1 MPEAFERTEAPT
13 PRRRQRAQERGMVAR
28 SPMATSAA
36 AVAGGLGMGALASGA
51 LAAWL
56 ARRMEA
62 LPGRLPAGADLAWG
76 ESVVRG
82 VLAGAAL
89 PVLAIGA
96 GACAGA
102 LAAGIA
108 QTGIALAPAV
118 LAPKAERLNPAAGLA
133 RMFSKHGAAEL
144 LRGALVVAIA
154 GWVVAASLR
163 DLGGA
168 LASGAASTVPGA
180 LGIARAVVPP
190 LLGRLLGIGAALAA
204 ADYGWKRWQLEK
216 DLRMTRQE
224 LREELR
230 ETEGDPFWR
239 ARRRARARALARARM
254 LQQVPRAT
262 VVVTNPEEV
271 AVALR
276 YARPMPAPQVVAKG
290 LGHMAARIRETA
302 ARAGVPVY
310 PNPPLA
316 RALYGAADV
325 GQYIPP
331 RLYRAVAEVLAWV
344 YRTLGAAP
352 SPGPAAEEARI

>member
-1 MPEAFERTEAPT
+1 VPEAFERTEAPT

-28 SPMATSAA
+28 SPMATAA
-36 AVAGGLGMGALASGA
+36 ASVAGGLGMGAVAAGS

-56 ARRMEA
+56 ARPVAA
-62 LPGRLPAGADLAWG
+62 LPGRLPAQADLAWG
-76 ESVVRG
+76 ERLIREALV
-82 VLAGAAL
+82 GAAF
-89 PVLAIGA
+89 PVLVVGA
-96 GACAGA
+96 GACAA
-102 LAAGIA
+102 AVAAGIA
-108 QTGIALAPAV
+108 QTGFV
-118 LAPKAERLNPAAGLA
+118 LAPSVLAPRAERLDPVAGLA
-133 RMFSKHGAAEL
+133 RMLSRTAAAEMA
-144 LRGALVVAIA
+144 RGALTVAVA
-154 GWVVAASLR
+154 AWVVVGALR
-163 DLGGA
+163 DLAGA
-168 LASGAASTVPGA
+168 LAGGGAGTVPGA
-180 LGIARAVVPP
+180 LGVARAVMVP
-190 LLGRLLGIGAALAA
+190 LLGRLLGIGAALGA

-216 DLRMTRQE
+216 ALRMTRQE

-344 YRTLGAAP
+344 YRTLGTAP
-352 SPGPAAEEARI
+352 EREEVSV